1 MQIVK
6 YELTKKNYYNIYL
19 SRGEVITLSDKVIT
33 ENELLLKKEIGKD
46 LYDKLL
52 YDNKIY
58 EYMEMGIKYISV
70 RLRSIKEIR
79 EYLIKKGASE
89 DVSEKATDELIR
101 LGYLDD
107 NAFAKAFIKDKLNF
121 TNMGDYKLKKELERL
136 GVDNNIIEDNLST
149 IEDTIYEDRMKKIID
164 KDIKTNRKYDGI
176 KLKNKIYNH
185 LLSQG
190 YSKERVITIINKYSF

>member
-6 YELTKKNYYNIYL
+6 YELIKKNYYNIYL
-19 SRGEVITLSDKVIT
+19 SNGEVITLSDKVIT
-33 ENELLLKKEIGKD
+33 ENELLLKKEIDKE

-52 YDNKIY
+52 YDNRIY

-79 EYLIKKGASE
+79 DYLIKKGAST
-89 DVSEKATDELIR
+89 DISEKATDELIR

-121 TNMGDYKLKKELERL
+121 TTMGDYKLRKELERL
-136 GVDNNIIEDNLST
+136 GVDNNIIEDNLSK

-164 KDIKTNRKYDGI
+164 KDIKTNKKYDGI

-190 YSKERVITIINKYSF
+190 YSKERVISTINKYSF

>member
-6 YELTKKNYYNIYL
+6 YELIKKNYYNIYL
-19 SRGEVITLSDKVIT
+19 SNGEVITLSDKVIT
-33 ENELLLKKEIGKD
+33 ENELLLKKEIDKE

-58 EYMEMGIKYISV
+58 EYMEIGIKYISV
-70 RLRSIKEIR
+70 RLRSTKEIR
-79 EYLIKKGASE
+79 DYLIKKGASVG
-89 DVSEKATDELIR
+89 DSEKATDELVR

-107 NAFAKAFIKDKLNF
+107 NVFTKAFIKDKLNF
-121 TNMGDYKLKKELERL
+121 TTMGDYKLRKELERL
-136 GVDNNIIEDNLST
+136 GVDNNIIEDNLSK

-164 KDIKTNRKYDGI
+164 KDIKTNKKYDGI

-190 YSKERVITIINKYSF
+190 YSKERVISTINKYSF

>member
-6 YELTKKNYYNIYL
+6 YELLKKNYYNIYL
-19 SRGEVITLSDKVIT
+19 SKGEVITLSDKVIT
-33 ENELLLKKEIGKD
+33 DNELLLKKEIDKE

-58 EYMEMGIKYISV
+58 EYMEIGIKYISV

-79 EYLIKKGASE
+79 DYLIKKGASE
-89 DVSEKATDELIR
+89 SESDKATNELIR

-107 NAFAKAFIKDKLNF
+107 NTFAKAFIKDKLNF

-136 GVDNNIIEDNLST
+136 GIDNSIIEENLNNIENN
-149 IEDTIYEDRMKKIID
+149 IYEERMKKIIE
-164 KDIKTNRKYDGI
+164 KDIRTNKKYNGI

-190 YSKERVITIINKYSF
+190 YSKERVITIINKYNF

>member
-6 YELTKKNYYNIYL
+6 YELLKKNYYNIYL
-19 SRGEVITLSDKVIT
+19 SNGEVITLSDKVIT
-33 ENELLLKKEIGKD
+33 DNELLLKKEIDKE

-58 EYMEMGIKYISV
+58 EYMEIGIKYISV

-79 EYLIKKGASE
+79 DYLIKKGASE
-89 DVSEKATDELIR
+89 SESDKATNELIR

-107 NAFAKAFIKDKLNF
+107 NTFAKAFIKDKLNF

-136 GVDNNIIEDNLST
+136 GIDNSIIEENLNNIENN
-149 IEDTIYEDRMKKIID
+149 IYEERMKKIIE
-164 KDIKTNRKYDGI
+164 KDIRTNKKYNGI

-190 YSKERVITIINKYSF
+190 YSKERVITIINKYNF